1 MDDKILNSLIKF
13 FILMCVIMLI
23 FTVHLCFW
31 NKPKEITRTIN
42 EEVMNELSRRA
53 VGDCIL
59 EPHPKGWVCTDKK
72 GRKYVI
78 KKSKDE

>member
-23 FTVHLCFW
+23 LTVHLCFW

-42 EEVMNELSRRA
+42 EEVMNELDKRA
-53 VGDCIL
+53 VRDCIL
-59 EPHPKGWVCTDKK
+59 EPHSEGWVCTDKE